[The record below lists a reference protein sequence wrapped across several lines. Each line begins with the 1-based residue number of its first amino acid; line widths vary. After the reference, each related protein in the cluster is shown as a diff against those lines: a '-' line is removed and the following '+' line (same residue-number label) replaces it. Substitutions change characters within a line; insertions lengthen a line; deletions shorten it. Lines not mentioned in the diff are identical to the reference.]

1 MHSVIILAGGIGKRM
16 MDAYPTTP
24 KVCVPIKD
32 KPMIV
37 RVLQSVLRTN
47 PKNIYIVVG
56 KYGNIINETIN
67 CYITNENQQSIIKY
81 IKQGIPLGT
90 GHAIQACV
98 SELYHIQEHNIIILC
113 GDVPLTTTETLNSIL
128 NRKDDVVVTTEK
140 ENPFGMGRIIN
151 KGENVIKIIEE
162 KDCSEEQRAIK
173 KVNCGI
179 YKIMG
184 RLLFR
189 YIYKLENNNAAK
201 EYYLT
206 DIIEILHNNQ
216 HDIYEHNIPSNK
228 IQEVLGVNTIEQ
240 LCELESYI

>member
-16 MDAYPTTP
+16 ADAYPNTP

-56 KYGNIINETIN
+56 KYSNEIQETIEN
-67 CYITNENQQSIIKY
+67 YLNESQRSIIKY

-228 IQEVLGVNTIEQ
+228 IHEVLGVNTIEQ

>member
-16 MDAYPTTP
+16 ADAYPNTP

-56 KYGNIINETIN
+56 KYSNEIQETIEN
-67 CYITNENQQSIIKY
+67 YLNENQQSIIKY

-228 IQEVLGVNTIEQ
+228 IHEVLGVNTIEQ

>member
-16 MDAYPTTP
+16 ADAYPNTP

-56 KYGNIINETIN
+56 KYSNEIQETIEN
-67 CYITNENQQSIIKY
+67 YLNESQRSIIKY

-90 GHAIQACV
+90 GQAIQACV

-113 GDVPLTTTETLNSIL
+113 GDVPLTTTETLNCIL

-151 KGENVIKIIEE
+151 KGENVIKIVEE

-228 IQEVLGVNTIEQ
+228 IHEVLGVNTIEQ

>member
-90 GHAIQACV
+90 GHALQACV